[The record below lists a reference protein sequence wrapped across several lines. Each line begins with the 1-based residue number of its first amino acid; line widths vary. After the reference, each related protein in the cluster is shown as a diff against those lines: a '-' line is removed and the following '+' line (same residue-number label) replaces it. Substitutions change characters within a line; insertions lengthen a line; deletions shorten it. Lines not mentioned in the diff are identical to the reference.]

1 MACKNKKKGKY
12 MALAIISSLL
22 FSQLAFA
29 EEIQSP
35 VQEVFIDNSYL
46 TKAHIKT
53 NSKTQIQTIKIEKSF
68 LVWVTVQKGKDN
80 PPAID
85 TAK

>member
-1 MACKNKKKGKY
+1 MACKGKKKGKRI
-12 MALAIISSLL
+12 ALTIISCLL

-29 EEIQSP
+29 EEVQSP
-35 VQEVFIDNSYL
+35 VQEVLVDNSYL

-68 LVWVTVQKGKDN
+68 LVWVTIHKGKDIATTTDN
-80 PPAID
+80 
-85 TAK
+85 TK

>member
-1 MACKNKKKGKY
+1 MSQKK
-12 MALAIISSLL
+12 LL
-22 FSQLAFA
+22 GLLLCLLLCSTTAFA
-29 EEIQSP
+29 QDTNSP
-35 VQEVFIDNSYL
+35 VQEVEVTNSYL

-80 PPAID
+80 SPAID

>member
-1 MACKNKKKGKY
+1 MGCKGKKGKGRLFVVLGLLLCG
-12 MALAIISSLL
+12 LAT
-22 FSQLAFA
+22 QA

-35 VQEVFIDNSYL
+35 VQEVEVTNSYL

-80 PPAID
+80 PPTID
-85 TAK
+85 AAK

>member
-1 MACKNKKKGKY
+1 MTCKNKKKGIY
-12 MALAIISSLL
+12 IALVIISSLL
-22 FSQLAFA
+22 FSQVAFA
-29 EEIQSP
+29 EELQSP
-35 VQEVFIDNSYL
+35 VQEVKVTNSYL

-80 PPAID
+80 PPTID
-85 TAK
+85 TVK

>member
-1 MACKNKKKGKY
+1 MLQKKFLG
-12 MALAIISSLL
+12 LL
-22 FSQLAFA
+22 VCLLLCSTTAFA
-29 EEIQSP
+29 QDTNSP
-35 VQEVFIDNSYL
+35 VQEVEVTNSYL

-80 PPAID
+80 PPATG

>member
-1 MACKNKKKGKY
+1 MGCRGKKGKGK
-12 MALAIISSLL
+12 LFVVLGLL
-22 FSQLAFA
+22 LCGLTVQA

-35 VQEVFIDNSYL
+35 VQEVEVANSYL

-68 LVWVTVQKGKDN
+68 LVWITVQKAK
-80 PPAID
+80 D
-85 TAK
+85 TATTPNTTK

>member
-1 MACKNKKKGKY
+1 MLQKK
-12 MALAIISSLL
+12 LL
-22 FSQLAFA
+22 GLLLCLLLCLTTAFA
-29 EEIQSP
+29 QDTNSP
-35 VQEVFIDNSYL
+35 VQEVEVTNSYL

-80 PPAID
+80 LPAAD